1 MSDDAPIR
9 VGFGLGSNL
18 GDQPGNIREALRL
31 LEARGIARLDAVSR
45 IYRTPPWGDLD
56 QGDFANACA
65 VGWTRL
71 GAYELLAAVK
81 TIEADMGRTPTR
93 RWGPRLID
101 VDILFLG
108 DHTLDDPELT
118 LPHKEL
124 FSRAFVLRPL
134 AEISPSLRLDGASV
148 AEAAARVEATG
159 IALWEECP
167 APGTEPQRRSPKV

>member
-1 MSDDAPIR
+1 MR
-9 VGFGLGSNL
+9 VGFGLGSNI
-18 GDQPGNIREALRL
+18 GDKPGNIRKALAM
-31 LEARGIARLDAVSR
+31 LESREIARLSAVSR

-65 VGWTRL
+65 IGETL
-71 GAYELLAAVK
+71 LSPYELLAAVK
-81 TIEADMGRTPTR
+81 KIEADMGRAPTR

-124 FSRAFVLRPL
+124 FGRAFVLTPL
-134 AEISPSLRLDGASV
+134 AEIAPDLALDGVPISSAR
-148 AEAAARVEATG
+148 EAVDSSGVRP
-159 IALWEECP
+159 WEE
-167 APGTEPQRRSPKV
+167 S

>member
-1 MSDDAPIR
+1 M
-9 VGFGLGSNL
+9 
-18 GDQPGNIREALRL
+18 
-31 LEARGIARLDAVSR
+31 SR
-45 IYRTPPWGDLD
+45 IYRTPPWGDLN

-65 VGWTRL
+65 IGETSL

-81 TIEADMGRTPTR
+81 TIEADMGREPTR

-124 FSRAFVLRPL
+124 FRRAFVLAPL
-134 AEISPSLRLDGASV
+134 AEIAPGFLIDGVEVS
-148 AEAAARVEATG
+148 AAAAAVDRTGVRLWDEA
-159 IALWEECP
+159 ERSY
-167 APGTEPQRRSPKV
+167 PG